1 MMPAVAA
8 AVAQI
13 PQDVSWAAFVKLC
26 NLVDVSQ
33 AMRALD
39 LLRVKKVKMVA
50 IKPYLQKV
58 SDDVNLAGL
67 ESTDLPFLEFIV
79 GNKLVAWVKQFT
91 TVEVTKQQKS
101 IQKPLV
107 SKSLSPTS
115 LSPVAQKTP
124 LPLQQQP
131 PPVAAGPKDDSKQQQ
146 QQQQGAQGRYK
157 VKGME
162 NIVSKGKSKAK
173 ASADGDKRVVALTHL
188 PATRN
193 KIPKVDLQIVPF
205 YSEVVDNIHAN
216 PVMIALLST
225 NPVKPNLDR
234 LSIKVYDIITSVE
247 CIVNVNMR
255 EYTLF
260 QKELD
265 QQLHDEACQFFE
277 PTDPQWW
284 VRNVSKILIVQ
295 GRVHNKLYV
304 IISKKSIESLVVEA
318 IKDREA
324 QESAGPGPIELQE
337 SSPSSVYIRP
347 RDGSVRS
354 DNYEEPFDAD
364 SIQSDIGNATLVIA
378 DAPGDMDMKRA
389 SSEGDKGLLCRSSTS
404 AVDTAAD
411 EPELNAAA
419 LVPSNSA
426 VEDREQG
433 PKQLTSTYIA
443 EDHEMLTDPCLAS
456 AAADDEDE
464 EDDDLY
470 GHDFVTDEI
479 TDEPLPVNCTPVVE
493 DVRGDTD
500 ELVGVGPTPVFARE
514 DEEEEEEEAQV
525 ATAAMI
531 HSLGIEQQQQPP
543 EEHTT
548 SSQQLYSDTLDCD
561 PDIEDSPR
569 EEYYE
574 DITSSVMLEA
584 MGSLLNNEASGSS
597 SHNGSGSGSGFEES
611 SSYDLDLEKMILR
624 TKDKDKDKGVTAEQ
638 KQEKEEE
645 QKNAAQQEDEEEGED
660 PAVDHVAATEEED
673 EEENGYDDD
682 DDDDAASNYDSDDF
696 DNITIKNESP
706 GDKYEPASNYA
717 GIEYDHHSMDSD
729 NQYADPVCDDEEE
742 EEHRPPPHNNNQH
755 ESDEYDRNRER
766 SDDDD
771 YDFDDDLDNDRRY
784 GDDEDDD
791 FDIHSGQDDD
801 DAYALRVVQNVL
813 AEEYGEE
820 FYDRDG
826 YEGHNNNNNNNN
838 NDDGYLNHHD
848 QDDFDGSIIAQPNN
862 YDQLS
867 YGDDYDS
874 SNAYPNNQLSNADD
888 FDTNIAQPH
897 NQLSY
902 AEDFDSSIA
911 QPNDETHYTD
921 EFDSSTLQLQHND
934 RSSYASDDFDNLSS
948 KSKEGLDK
956 GLEDDVS
963 GAVAAG
969 GRHRRY
975 QDEEEGV
982 YVASSSDGEADNLK
996 ADNISTDGE
1005 VGMDDVGMG
1014 LSSEGEEDAVPGQLR
1029 PGDGLSALE
1038 RVQKEFEEG
1047 GEDDDDTEYLID
1059 FD

>member
-1 MMPAVAA
+1 MPAV

-67 ESTDLPFLEFIV
+67 ESTDLPFPEFIV

-124 LPLQQQP
+124 LPLLQQQP
-131 PPVAAGPKDDSKQQQ
+131 PPVAAGPKDDSKQQQQ

-173 ASADGDKRVVALTHL
+173 ANADGDKRVVALTHL

-324 QESAGPGPIELQE
+324 QESVRPGPIELQE
-337 SSPSSVYIRP
+337 SLPSSVNIQS

-354 DNYEEPFDAD
+354 DNYEEPFDVD
-364 SIQSDIGNATLVIA
+364 SIQSEIGNATLVSA
-378 DAPGDMDMKRA
+378 DAHRDIDMKRA
-389 SSEGDKGLLCRSSTS
+389 SSDEDKGLLCRSSTS
-404 AVDTAAD
+404 AVDTPSD
-411 EPELNAAA
+411 EQELNAAA
-419 LVPSNSA
+419 SVPSTSV

-433 PKQLTSTYIA
+433 PKQLASTYVA
-443 EDHEMLTDPCLAS
+443 VDEMLTDPYLAS
-456 AAADDEDE
+456 AAADDDE
-464 EDDDLY
+464 EEDDLY
-470 GHDFVTDEI
+470 GHDFVSDEI
-479 TDEPLPVNCTPVVE
+479 IDEPLPVNCTPAVE
-493 DVRGDTD
+493 DVRGNTD
-500 ELVGVGPTPVFARE
+500 ELVGLGPTPVFAR
-514 DEEEEEEEAQV
+514 EEEEEEAQV
-525 ATAAMI
+525 ATAAAAAMV

-548 SSQQLYSDTLDCD
+548 SSQQLYSDTINCD
-561 PDIEDSPR
+561 PDIEDSHR
-569 EEYYE
+569 EEYE
-574 DITSSVMLEA
+574 EITSSVMLDA

-597 SHNGSGSGSGFEES
+597 SHNDSGSGFEES

-624 TKDKDKDKGVTAEQ
+624 TKDKDKGVAAEQ
-638 KQEKEEE
+638 KEEE
-645 QKNAAQQEDEEEGED
+645 KKDVAQQEDEEEGED

-673 EEENGYDDD
+673 EGENDYD

-729 NQYADPVCDDEEE
+729 NQYADPVCDDDEE

-813 AEEYGEE
+813 TEEYGEE

-826 YEGHNNNNNNNN
+826 YEGHNNNN
-838 NDDGYLNHHD
+838 HHE

-862 YDQLS
+862 YDLLS

-963 GAVAAG
+963 GTVAAD
-969 GRHRRY
+969 RRRRRY